1 MARLSNG
8 LETMELG
15 VTSWRIIINDNFGK
29 LYVKNELYNKNESD
43 ARYATKNGD
52 AALDFTVKNIDVKG
66 LLKLGSVLPAAP
78 LPAAN
83 PSGYIKAEV
92 SGKVVKIPYYEV

>member
-1 MARLSNG
+1 MAILENG

-15 VTSWRIIINDNFGK
+15 ATAWRIIINDNFGK

-92 SGKVVKIPYYEV
+92 GGKAVKIPYYEV

>member
-15 VTSWRIIINDNFGK
+15 ATAWRIIINDNFGK

-66 LLKLGSVLPAAP
+66 LLKLGSVLPAA
-78 LPAAN
+78 N